1 MNVKLLSITFND
13 SCNNDISSIHLQ
25 SGLEPQEMLG
35 AHCLPSLRH
44 CLVTSRSMLKKTTVT
59 YSFIRVRS
67 SVSLVSLLCSIKPGS
82 QSLQPV
88 RNCHWNYSIQ
98 GVRPTVCWA
107 LCSLGLRDSKMQNTT
122 HENFPVNERE
132 PRYAVDWATL
142 HCRESNTNP
151 GLEYIA
157 LSLKGDSLTCVH
169 QNHL

>member
-1 MNVKLLSITFND
+1 MSNCCQLPLITVAIMTSVAYAFNPV
-13 SCNNDISSIHLQ
+13 SNHRKCWELIV
-25 SGLEPQEMLG
+25 
-35 AHCLPSLRH
+35 LPSLRH
-44 CLVTSRSMLKKTTVT
+44 CLVTSRSMLKKITVT

-142 HCRESNTNP
+142 PCRESNTNP
-151 GLEYIA
+151 GL
-157 LSLKGDSLTCVH
+157 G
-169 QNHL
+169 